1 MPATSSYLDSSGR
14 DDVLSGGARKIPVS
28 TPKGEFNVWV
38 KRIGNNPG
46 LRVLLLHGGPGA
58 THEYLEAC
66 DSYLPGAGVEYYYY
80 DQLGSGFSD
89 QPDEPSLWEVDR
101 FVDEVEQ
108 VRTALGLDSGNFV
121 LYGQSWGGIL
131 AIEYAL
137 RYQQHLRGLVI
148 SNMMASVPAYNAYAE
163 QVLMPKM
170 DQAAL
175 AEIKELEAKGD
186 IENPRYEELLIE
198 QHYVHHVLRMPAA
211 DWPDPV
217 QRGFAH
223 INPAIYVSMQGP
235 SELGISADAK
245 LAHWDRTEELASI
258 EVPTLVIG
266 AEHDTMDPAHMEMMA
281 ARLPSGQYL
290 YCPDGSHL
298 AMYDDQ
304 RTYFAGLID
313 FLLGRAWLAPGGG
326 QPPARGSS
334 AMARQLSGS
343 LVPVISHARLIWAR
357 TGSAPRTALS
367 RPGPRAPRSC
377 PSPLVD
383 ERRQGAGIGPGNGLG
398 RRGGERPIPEA
409 APAGMQ

>member
-1 MPATSSYLDSSGR
+1 MPSDSSYLDYSGR
-14 DDVLSGGARKIPVS
+14 DDQLSGGARTIPVT
-28 TPKGEFNVWV
+28 TPAGTFNVWV
-38 KRIGNNPG
+38 KRVGNSSGPK
-46 LRVLLLHGGPGA
+46 VLLLHGGPGA

-66 DSYLPGAGVEYYYY
+66 DSYLPAAGIEYYYY

-89 QPDEPSLWEVDR
+89 QPEEPSLWEVDR

-108 VRTALGLDSGNFV
+108 VRQALGLGSDDFV

-131 AIEYAL
+131 AMEYAL
-137 RYQQHLRGLVI
+137 AHQQHLRGLVI

-175 AEIKELEAKGD
+175 AEIKSLEARGET
-186 IENPRYEELLIE
+186 ENPRYMELLVE
-198 QHYVHHVLRMPAA
+198 QHYVHHVLRMKPE

-217 QRGFAH
+217 RRGFDH

-245 LAHWDRTEELASI
+245 LANWDRTEDLARI
-258 EVPTLVIG
+258 TVPTLVIG

-281 ARLPSGQYL
+281 KRLPAGRYL

-304 RTYFAGLID
+304 QTYFTGLID
-313 FLLGRAWLAPGGG
+313 FVR
-326 QPPARGSS
+326 
-334 AMARQLSGS
+334 S
-343 LVPVISHARLIWAR
+343 L
-357 TGSAPRTALS
+357 
-367 RPGPRAPRSC
+367 
-377 PSPLVD
+377 
-383 ERRQGAGIGPGNGLG
+383 
-398 RRGGERPIPEA
+398 
-409 APAGMQ
+409 